1 MAQLKEIKADQK
13 PRAPI
18 KILVDY
24 KDSDLFLF
32 DYTQNISKAGLFL
45 ETTKTLPIGTT
56 VMLSFSLPQNSRL
69 ITALGEVVWC
79 QRTSS
84 RSSSPVPGMGIR
96 FREISVEDEKLIAE
110 YIKRFE
116 QSALDGWDLLQEEN
130 IGDSTDPLDII
141 LE

>member
-1 MAQLKEIKADQK
+1 MAQLKEINADMKQ
-13 PRAPI
+13 RAPI

-24 KDSDLFLF
+24 KDSDLFMF
-32 DYTQNISKAGLFL
+32 DYAQNISKAGLFL

-56 VMLSFSLPQNSRL
+56 VLLSFTLPQSPKL

-79 QRTSS
+79 QRNSS
-84 RSSSPVPGMGIR
+84 QSSSPLPGMGIR
-96 FREISVEDEKLIAE
+96 FREISREDEKLIAE

-116 QSALDGWDLLQEEN
+116 RSALGLGGILQDELLESCSDLGEV
-130 IGDSTDPLDII
+130 I

>member
-1 MAQLKEIKADQK
+1 MAQLKEINADMK
-13 PRAPI
+13 HRAPI

-24 KDSDLFLF
+24 KDSDLFMF
-32 DYTQNISKAGLFL
+32 DYAQNISKAGLFL

-56 VMLSFSLPQNSRL
+56 VLLSFTLPQSPKL

-79 QRTSS
+79 QRN
-84 RSSSPVPGMGIR
+84 SSSGSSPLPGMGIR
-96 FREISVEDEKLIAE
+96 FREISQEDEKLIAE

-116 QSALDGWDLLQEEN
+116 RSALGLGGPLQDELLESCSDLGE
-130 IGDSTDPLDII
+130 II